1 MRRSRRVDCGNGLII
16 REKRKDYQPFAV
28 VVFDL
33 DFFKKVNDTYGHSGG
48 DEVLKSFANLLDEEI
63 SQPNQVGRIGGEEF
77 LAILYKSEDDT
88 SIFLEELIS
97 KIQKNVVNYEG
108 TNIDITASGG
118 VAFSEESETSSDLIN
133 KADKRLYKAKKSGRN
148 RFILVNTEIY
158 GEK

>member
-1 MRRSRRVDCGNGLII
+1 M
-16 REKRKDYQPFAV
+16 
-28 VVFDL
+28 
-33 DFFKKVNDTYGHSGG
+33 
-48 DEVLKSFANLLDEEI
+48 DEEI

-88 SIFLEELIS
+88 NIFLEGLIS